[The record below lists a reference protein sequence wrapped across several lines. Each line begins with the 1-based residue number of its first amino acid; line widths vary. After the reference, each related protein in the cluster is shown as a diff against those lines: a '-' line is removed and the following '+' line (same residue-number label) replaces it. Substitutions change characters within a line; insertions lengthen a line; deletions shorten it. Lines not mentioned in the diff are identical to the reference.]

1 MNEDSDDDAD
11 NKTSSGS
18 DFSEEDGE
26 DHEIDGNFFL
36 LICKYAVCCAF
47 FSYR

>member
-36 LICKYAVCCAF
+36 TYL
-47 FSYR
+47 

>member
-26 DHEIDGNFFL
+26 DQETDGNFFG

-47 FSYR
+47 FSCR

>member
-1 MNEDSDDDAD
+1 MNEDGDDDAD

-26 DHEIDGNFFL
+26 GQETDGNFF
-36 LICKYAVCCAF
+36 
-47 FSYR
+47 